1 MESFTENPSYFSQIP
16 QADQNDMK
24 FPRALL
30 CCNTWMLCIFDL
42 FLKPPCKK
50 HPPPLALRFSRGKM
64 GVSGAQA
71 RDNETL
77 SLVIFCG
84 LHTLKG
90 LFPSR
95 VLIDSWE
102 RFWGV
107 CWNLSVRS
115 AANFA
120 GGPWRGWL
128 ESWRH
133 LSCLHLWPLLFQ
145 CLGSC
150 SNSRN

>member
-1 MESFTENPSYFSQIP
+1 MRVRNSRVSRDSKVYGSEVL
-16 QADQNDMK
+16 DK
-24 FPRALL
+24 
-30 CCNTWMLCIFDL
+30 
-42 FLKPPCKK
+42 
-50 HPPPLALRFSRGKM
+50 PPPLALRFSRGKM

-102 RFWGV
+102 RF
-107 CWNLSVRS
+107 
-115 AANFA
+115 
-120 GGPWRGWL
+120 
-128 ESWRH
+128 
-133 LSCLHLWPLLFQ
+133 
-145 CLGSC
+145 
-150 SNSRN
+150 